1 MGFSS
6 AAGLVEA
13 GYKGNSVETLVKS
26 LLDRANGDPKKAE
39 KGIVFIDE
47 IDKIKR
53 GDTGGT
59 RDVSGE
65 GVQNAL
71 LTLLDGRKSE
81 GMEGMGHAGL
91 DTGRLLFICTGA
103 FVGLREIVANRLG
116 LGRHTIGFQER
127 PGENP
132 GAIPD
137 QAVYEALCQA
147 ETQDLVAYGLIPEFV
162 GRFATV
168 TVLHGLAKADL
179 RGIMGAVQD
188 SARDRQKRLAALHG
202 IELVFTSEA
211 LDAIAQ
217 EAEALGTGARG
228 LARLIGRAVDAVDH
242 RWPELAEEGITHVTV
257 SRETV
262 EQGTEPACGKGE
274 RTLPREDETI
284 RRQCLSGLPARPAP
298 IMRSHSPLPQHITDT
313 TGWTEERLWNQ
324 LEMIKTKHLQ
334 WTETTGSAR
343 EWWAA
348 FEKENH
354 HRAALIYRLAEEL
367 QHRQATI
374 TDFFMA
380 FIYSNTDN
388 IEANL
393 HYLDYTRLRARG

>member
-132 GAIPD
+132 GGRSMKRHAWRRLCGGRGR
-137 QAVYEALCQA
+137 ALGQLA
-147 ETQDLVAYGLIPEFV
+147 GFFV
-162 GRFATV
+162 RE
-168 TVLHGLAKADL
+168 
-179 RGIMGAVQD
+179 
-188 SARDRQKRLAALHG
+188 LAANG
-202 IELVFTSEA
+202 
-211 LDAIAQ
+211 
-217 EAEALGTGARG
+217 G
-228 LARLIGRAVDAVDH
+228 GR
-242 RWPELAEEGITHVTV
+242 
-257 SRETV
+257 
-262 EQGTEPACGKGE
+262 
-274 RTLPREDETI
+274 
-284 RRQCLSGLPARPAP
+284 
-298 IMRSHSPLPQHITDT
+298 
-313 TGWTEERLWNQ
+313 
-324 LEMIKTKHLQ
+324 
-334 WTETTGSAR
+334 
-343 EWWAA
+343 
-348 FEKENH
+348 
-354 HRAALIYRLAEEL
+354 
-367 QHRQATI
+367 
-374 TDFFMA
+374 
-380 FIYSNTDN
+380 
-388 IEANL
+388 
-393 HYLDYTRLRARG
+393 